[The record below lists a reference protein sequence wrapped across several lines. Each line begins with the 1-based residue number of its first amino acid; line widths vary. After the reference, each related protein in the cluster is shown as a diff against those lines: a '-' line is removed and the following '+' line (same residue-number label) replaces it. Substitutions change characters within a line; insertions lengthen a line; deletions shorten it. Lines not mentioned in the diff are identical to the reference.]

1 MRVAKEQL
9 NQLFSE
15 VHPGDL
21 IVLTDGDR
29 QMTLET
35 PVSDGG
41 DLEMNLEEDSPELA
55 GELLKAARGP
65 FTDYTRKDLEAVAE
79 RVLREKKAQ

>member
-35 PVSDGG
+35 PVADG
-41 DLEMNLEEDSPELA
+41 DLATNLEEDSAELA

-79 RVLREKKAQ
+79 RVLREKKRQ